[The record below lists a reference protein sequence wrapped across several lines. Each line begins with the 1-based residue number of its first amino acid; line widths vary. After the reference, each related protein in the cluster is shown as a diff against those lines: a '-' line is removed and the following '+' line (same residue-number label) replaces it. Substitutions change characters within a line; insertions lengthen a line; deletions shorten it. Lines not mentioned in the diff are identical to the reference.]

1 MSSHDQGKADG
12 GGGGPPPVVPVATKK
27 PSKDEIMN
35 KLMEFQRQHPEI
47 EVTTEGFAAAL
58 RKVAMRK
65 QAAEMMKDMTGASVE
80 ITPPQLSHD
89 NTENAEPNT
98 VSSTNHGSTT
108 QEASAED
115 PKSAVHGS
123 SVIVPTTSKET
134 DQTGLGAHQMA
145 QSSQAISIKDK
156 DGQQLGF
163 WMKTEDVHRIVHTP
177 NGSSFKLAIKAS
189 SALPTVNV
197 PESAGLANP
206 ASSKPGVASA
216 HKPKQSP
223 LSIRSKEDSTG
234 PSSAPAS
241 IPTVVVTP
249 AAAPAPA
256 ADAAAAPPT
265 ATAQAAASSLAP
277 TSSLDPAPV
286 LNRIQGFAAASGATG
301 TRKAPPPALNLAG
314 PSKTALKPAPTHYI
328 SMPAQSRKMMP
339 PEGMDRLEKALNWG
353 KSQSER
359 IVLLRSPIKMMMPD
373 NKEKDAE
380 APESTPIVG
389 DYHLK
394 PIPGASQK
402 AIGLS
407 TDSTFTLETP
417 LTAKFAKEQVELE
430 NKEKTKND
438 GSASV
443 FQPDIKALLKELRSA
458 SDKIKKQ
465 NEASSETKE
474 GNEVDSK
481 GKGKGNEVVSKTKEK
496 KTKKAHPTHRRSG
509 KGIPRFRRLHLALKT
524 GHSRI
529 SMRFDMIEGL
539 CMQSETMVNVCKYL
553 PPEDIL
559 TLYSVHRTFH
569 SSINNMLRSSTLI
582 WTNYNCPEAAM
593 VYNWHS
599 LEYRHLT
606 MPDPFGRPQ
615 ESPLTPT
622 GFRAYRPPQ
631 EKEYKPEAAND
642 DDISSCK
649 DKEKAES
656 DAQNDDEQVHVD
668 ICLVPMIKW
677 YAMCY
682 KRQEA
687 VEDILAHLARR
698 GHRTPPGTLISLLKL
713 WKLME
718 TPSNAGRRN
727 IIQNAAR
734 SSQNVNCRCYILEAK
749 RALDAGRAV
758 LPLKTLEMMARIG
771 VSDLPEAVMGFTDM
785 DLLRLQCF
793 FLKLDL
799 PSCPCA
805 SCSSASGTTPST
817 K

>member
-197 PESAGLANP
+197 PESAGLVNP

-216 HKPKQSP
+216 HKPRQSP

-256 ADAAAAPPT
+256 VDAAAAPPT

-339 PEGMDRLEKALNWG
+339 PE
-353 KSQSER
+353 
-359 IVLLRSPIKMMMPD
+359 
-373 NKEKDAE
+373 
-380 APESTPIVG
+380 

-438 GSASV
+438 ESASV

-481 GKGKGNEVVSKTKEK
+481 GKGKGKEVVSKTKEK

-509 KGIPRFRRLHLALKT
+509 KGIPRFRRLHLALET

-582 WTNYNCPEAAM
+582 WSNYNCPEAAM

-631 EKEYKPEAAND
+631 KKEYKPEAAND

-656 DAQNDDEQVHVD
+656 GAQNDDEQVHVD

-698 GHRTPPGTLISLLKL
+698 GHRTPSGTLISLLKL

-734 SSQNVNCRCYILEAK
+734 SSQNINCRCYILEAK